1 VFAVSRSRNAR
12 VVATS
17 DVQEVGGSPKI
28 GAAHQA
34 MMRRAR
40 ELRREFERT
49 RANLIGSE
57 FDLAMTFASFD
68 LDAGRDAEKRTKSE
82 RSARLAYDTAIHFL
96 AAAQLPEA
104 ELSELNRRR
113 QEVEAELKKLHDSM
127 AAVKQKR
134 PDGVVRRSPAVLW
147 HGGSTP
153 DTQERG
159 WPTLPEPKG
168 LRAGPP
174 SSRRRTRVP

>member
-1 VFAVSRSRNAR
+1 
-12 VVATS
+12 
-17 DVQEVGGSPKI
+17 
-28 GAAHQA
+28 

-49 RANLIGSE
+49 RANLIRSE

-153 DTQERG
+153 DTQ
-159 WPTLPEPKG
+159 
-168 LRAGPP
+168 
-174 SSRRRTRVP
+174 

>member
-1 VFAVSRSRNAR
+1 MHGWSQLRM
-12 VVATS
+12 
-17 DVQEVGGSPKI
+17 VQEVGGSPKI

-49 RANLIGSE
+49 RANLIRSE
-57 FDLAMTFASFD
+57 FDLAMTFPSFA

-104 ELSELNRRR
+104 ELSEL
-113 QEVEAELKKLHDSM
+113 
-127 AAVKQKR
+127 
-134 PDGVVRRSPAVLW
+134 
-147 HGGSTP
+147 
-153 DTQERG
+153 
-159 WPTLPEPKG
+159 
-168 LRAGPP
+168 
-174 SSRRRTRVP
+174 